1 MIPEL
6 FGCVLEFAPQ
16 RLHPRFSGLA
26 EVASLVP
33 GGLSVMS
40 RLGGGVVA
48 NQQPADGDR
57 LHPEW
62 SAAVVA
68 FPRTGSRFLTR
79 AVELWSGGS
88 VGHLHDIGALAPLHE
103 NGIPALVPLREPTA
117 TVVSWAIYNDDAP
130 TPRALRTRLQSYVA
144 WHRQLRR
151 HLDRAVLVNFS
162 DFITEPSR
170 VLHESLERGSDPLTE
185 QSVWDSLDRDDRD
198 QPSSRSNLPST
209 FRQQQR
215 DDFVTAVQAAENRRL
230 LRRAESLYAS
240 LVCQGA
246 RQPAGT
252 TQKQR
257 TS

>member
-1 MIPEL
+1 MVPEL

-26 EVASLVP
+26 EFASLVP

-40 RLGGGVVA
+40 RVGGGVVA
-48 NQQPADGDR
+48 DQQPANGDR
-57 LHPEW
+57 LDPEW

-88 VGHLHDIGALAPLHE
+88 VGHLHDVGALTPLHE
-103 NGIPALVPLREPTA
+103 NGIPTLVPLREPTA

-130 TPRALRTRLQSYVA
+130 TPRALRARLQSYVA

-162 DFITEPSR
+162 DFIMEPSR
-170 VLHESLERGSDPLTE
+170 VLHESLERGSGPLTA
-185 QSVWDSLDRDDRD
+185 QSVWDSLDRDDQDR
-198 QPSSRSNLPST
+198 PPSRSNLPST
-209 FRQQQR
+209 IRQQQR
-215 DDFVTAVQAAENRRL
+215 GDFVTAVQAAENRRL
-230 LRRAESLYAS
+230 LHRAEYLYAS
-240 LVCQGA
+240 LMCQIELQRA
-246 RQPAGT
+246 RT
-252 TQKQR
+252 TQEQR